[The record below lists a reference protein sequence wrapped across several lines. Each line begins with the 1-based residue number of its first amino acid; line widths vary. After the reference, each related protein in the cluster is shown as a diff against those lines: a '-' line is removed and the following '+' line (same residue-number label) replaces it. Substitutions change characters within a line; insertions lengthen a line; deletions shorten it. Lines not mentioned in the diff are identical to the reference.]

1 MEQQKQQNQHSSLV
15 ARLNARLL
23 VRLAGIYFCM
33 DLLLTVLCLGGVVVW
48 AEGRCADV
56 AALVDPVSYTH
67 LDVYKRQVSSM
78 VRLLIFS
85 LISCPPAWRPS

>member
-56 AALVDPVSYTH
+56 AALVDQRGVPSAEATEWM
-67 LDVYKRQVSSM
+67 QAGAASS
-78 VRLLIFS
+78 S
-85 LISCPPAWRPS
+85 PSPGCPGPGL

>member
-33 DLLLTVLCLGGVVVW
+33 DLLLAALCLGGLVV
-48 AEGRCADV
+48 
-56 AALVDPVSYTH
+56 
-67 LDVYKRQVSSM
+67 
-78 VRLLIFS
+78 
-85 LISCPPAWRPS
+85 

>member
-48 AEGRCADV
+48 AEG
-56 AALVDPVSYTH
+56 PVRRRGRPGRPAGST
-67 LDVYKRQVSSM
+67 
-78 VRLLIFS
+78 
-85 LISCPPAWRPS
+85 ISGGY